1 MGVSST
7 VTATTGNSALT
18 VTKMNLKCA
27 ACDYLTTNN
36 TRPSTHWRN
45 LPCPQCG
52 QFRLLP
58 VSADDP
64 RTMVIVC
71 KWQNRTARQAEYT
84 AEEWDDLP
92 TAENVASI
100 YRLRGWQVWVVSLE
114 SDGRS

>member
-1 MGVSST
+1 
-7 VTATTGNSALT
+7 
-18 VTKMNLKCA
+18 
-27 ACDYLTTNN
+27 
-36 TRPSTHWRN
+36 
-45 LPCPQCG
+45 
-52 QFRLLP
+52 
-58 VSADDP
+58 
-64 RTMVIVC
+64 MVIVC